1 MNVHPGKLTWQWKI
15 HIFNRR
21 YIFIHASFS
30 IVMLVFQG
38 VVRPLGVLKG
48 LKW

>member
-1 MNVHPGKLTWQWKI
+1 MAMENRN
-15 HIFNRR
+15 FCNRR

-30 IVMLVFQG
+30 IVMLVFRG

-48 LKW
+48 LKCQV